1 MQKSWRQWFLTD
13 VKRAIKDY
21 GMISPGDEVAVGVSG
36 GKDSMALLYV
46 LAYLRDYSHLSFSL
60 KAVYVDAGW
69 GTTDYSPVE
78 AFCAAKGVPLHT
90 VKYPIAQII
99 AEKKEKSACSLCS
112 KLRAGLLN
120 SRAKEL
126 GCNRVALGHHLD
138 DAIETF
144 FLNLLYAG
152 SIKTFRPAVYL
163 DRIGLYLIRPFS
175 YLPER
180 TLAALAVQ
188 EGIPVIPAAC
198 PYAGKTKRESMK
210 DVVRCI
216 TERYPEFRARFRSA
230 LENVS
235 FRDLWR
241 QRRGKPCCLV
251 SIEEERL
258 NGGVNGDRNHH
269 RDDSGQGDR

>member
-1 MQKSWRQWFLTD
+1 MKKSWGQWFLTD
-13 VKRAIKDY
+13 VKRAVKDY
-21 GMISPGDEVAVGVSG
+21 EMISPGDEVAVGLSG

-60 KAVYVDAGW
+60 KAVHVDAGW
-69 GTTDYSPVE
+69 GTVDYSLLK
-78 AFCAAKGVPLHT
+78 AFCTAKGVTLYT
-90 VKYPIAQII
+90 VRYPIAQII
-99 AEKKEKSACSLCS
+99 AEREEKSACSLCA
-112 KLRAGLLN
+112 KLRSGLLN

-163 DRIGLYLIRPFS
+163 DRIGLHLIRPFS

-180 TLAALAVQ
+180 KLAALVVQ
-188 EGIPVIPAAC
+188 ENIPVIPPAC
-198 PYAGKTKRESMK
+198 PYAGKTRRESMK
-210 DVVRCI
+210 DIVRCI
-216 TERYPEFRARFRSA
+216 TERYPEFRARFRCA

-235 FRDLWR
+235 FNDLWQ
-241 QRRGKPCCLV
+241 QRRGKTSRVLDN
-251 SIEEERL
+251 SEERL
-258 NGGVNGDRNHH
+258 NGGVNG
-269 RDDSGQGDR
+269 

>member
-1 MQKSWRQWFLTD
+1 MRKSWGQWFLTD

-21 GMISPGDEVAVGVSG
+21 EMISPGDEVAVGVSG

-60 KAVYVDAGW
+60 KAVCVDAGW
-69 GTTDYSPVE
+69 GSVDYSPLE
-78 AFCAAKGVPLHT
+78 AFCTAREVPLYT
-90 VKYPIAQII
+90 LRYPIAQII
-99 AEKKEKSACSLCS
+99 AEKEEKSACSLCA

-120 SRAKEL
+120 SQAKKL

-138 DAIETF
+138 DVIETF
-144 FLNLLYAG
+144 FLNILYAG

-163 DRIGLYLIRPFS
+163 DRIGLHLIRPFS

-180 TLAALAVQ
+180 TLTRLV
-188 EGIPVIPAAC
+188 EEENIPVIPAAC

-210 DVVRCI
+210 DIVTYI
-216 TERYPEFRARFRSA
+216 TARYPEFGARFRCA

-235 FRDLWR
+235 LNDLWR
-241 QRRGKPCCLV
+241 QRRRKAPCI
-251 SIEEERL
+251 SEIDEK
-258 NGGVNGDRNHH
+258 G
-269 RDDSGQGDR
+269 